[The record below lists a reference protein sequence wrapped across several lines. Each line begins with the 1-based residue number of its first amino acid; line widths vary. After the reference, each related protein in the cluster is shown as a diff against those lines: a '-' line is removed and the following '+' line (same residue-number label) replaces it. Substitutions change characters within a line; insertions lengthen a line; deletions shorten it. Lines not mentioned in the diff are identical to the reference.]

1 MGKTKKVETK
11 IDDIQKLSHENLI
24 SQLINSNFHY
34 VNLRSIVF
42 IPMSFEIREKIDL
55 TLFGVV
61 DGCYDIYQC
70 CNCTLITE
78 SLQII
83 DAFVMLYCYS
93 HANKAQCCCCCI
105 RTSPFFYLFFARLLF
120 VNDFVALLRSTKRIL
135 FKSFFSPAVIDRG
148 CQVTSD
154 FRRHFELTDTL
165 GRDLMLV
172 SIRCQ
177 TR

>member
-1 MGKTKKVETK
+1 M
-11 IDDIQKLSHENLI
+11 
-24 SQLINSNFHY
+24 
-34 VNLRSIVF
+34 
-42 IPMSFEIREKIDL
+42 

-83 DAFVMLYCYS
+83 MLLTLL
-93 HANKAQCCCCCI
+93 QCCI
-105 RTSPFFYLFFARLLF
+105 VIVMQIKPNVVAVALGLVHFFTFFFARLLF

-135 FKSFFSPAVIDRG
+135 FKSFFSPAGIDRG
-148 CQVTSD
+148 CQVISD

>member
-1 MGKTKKVETK
+1 MVMQ
-11 IDDIQKLSHENLI
+11 IKLN
-24 SQLINSNFHY
+24 
-34 VNLRSIVF
+34 
-42 IPMSFEIREKIDL
+42 
-55 TLFGVV
+55 VV
-61 DGCYDIYQC
+61 VVALG
-70 CNCTLITE
+70 L
-78 SLQII
+78 
-83 DAFVMLYCYS
+83 V
-93 HANKAQCCCCCI
+93 H
-105 RTSPFFYLFFARLLF
+105 FFTFFFARLLF

-148 CQVTSD
+148 CQVASD